1 MCIQKVGS
9 ISSIFPADP
18 AYTLNSPGEMNWIQP
33 NSWVESIKLIYS
45 NQELLDTVAEN
56 GIKLI
61 RDKYNL
67 KFFNDNLERILF

>member
-1 MCIQKVGS
+1 MIS
-9 ISSIFPADP
+9 IKGWFENNEID
-18 AYTLNSPGEMNWIQP
+18 
-33 NSWVESIKLIYS
+33 SWVESIKLIYS